1 MISDSFSRRIGEVM
15 TGRPWLV
22 IILTV
27 LVVMAATSGARLLGF
42 TTDYRAFFGETNPQ
56 LEAFDELENTYNK
69 SDNAM
74 IILAPKSGEVFT
86 PEVLAA
92 VEDLTERAWQ
102 LPYSTRVD
110 SLTNFQHSYAE
121 GDDMIV
127 EDLVVDAG
135 SLDAAELDR
144 IKKIALSEPRLV
156 GQIVSDRAHVTGV
169 NVTVQLPGINDA
181 VEVPE
186 VVAAAR
192 ETIEEIKAAHPNID
206 VHLTGIVMMN
216 NAFAEA
222 SENDMK
228 TLIPMTFLMILLS
241 LGFLLRGWTGTFAT
255 FWVILLSIMT
265 TMGMTGWVG
274 ITLTP
279 ASANAPVIILTM
291 AVADAVHV
299 LVSFFAEF
307 RAGKT
312 KREAMIESIRINLQP
327 IFLTTLTTAIG
338 FLSMNF
344 SDSPPFQDLGNM
356 VAMGVVAA
364 FFLSLTVLPALMMV
378 LPVKTPTGTTIGS
391 RYMEKFAEFVIASR
405 SKLLIIMGFII
416 VVLVAFIP
424 KNDLNDVFTEYFD
437 DRIEFRRASDFAD
450 QNLSGLYRFDYSLRA
465 GSSGA
470 VNDPEFM
477 NQVEKF
483 ANWYREQPGVVFVSS
498 YTDMLKRLNR
508 NMHADDEKYYA
519 VPEERELAAQYMLLY
534 EMSLPYGLDLNNQI
548 DVDKSATKMSV
559 SSRTM
564 SVTEVLEMEERTQ
577 AWLAENA
584 PLIKAEGSGPPVMF
598 SHITRRNIN
607 GMLVGTTIALILI
620 SLILIVALRSWKM
633 GFISLV
639 PNLVPAGMAFG
650 TWGLLVGQVGLGES
664 VVTGMTLGIVVDDTV
679 HFLSKY
685 LRARREKGLDAQDAV
700 RYAFKTV
707 GMALW
712 VTSFVLVAGFL
723 ILTYSSFKLN
733 ANMGLMVSITIVF
746 ALIADFLFLPP
757 LLMKLEDKKNADAKK
772 SDNDVRGSDAAG
784 AAV

>member
-1 MISDSFSRRIGEVM
+1 MISDNFSRRVGEIM

-22 IILTV
+22 IV
-27 LVVMAATSGARLLGF
+27 LALLLVGVASSGARLLGF

-56 LEAFDELENTYNK
+56 LEAFEELENTYNK

-74 IILAPKSGEVFT
+74 FILAPKSEDVFT
-86 PEVLAA
+86 PQVLLA
-92 VEDLTERAWQ
+92 VEDITERAWQ

-110 SLTNFQHSYAE
+110 SLTNFQHSYAQ
-121 GDDMIV
+121 GDEMIV
-127 EDLVVDAG
+127 EDLVIDSGA
-135 SLDAAELDR
+135 LDAAELDR

-169 NVTVQLPGINDA
+169 NVTVQLPGVNDA

-186 VVAAAR
+186 VVTAAR
-192 ETIEEIKAAHPNID
+192 AMIEEVKAAHPDID
-206 VHLTGIVMMN
+206 IHLTGIVMMN

-222 SENDMK
+222 SEHDMK
-228 TLIPMTFLMILLS
+228 TLIPLTFLMILVS

-255 FWVILLSIMT
+255 FWVILLSITT
-265 TMGMTGWVG
+265 TMGMTGWIG

-299 LVSFFAEF
+299 LVSFFAEM
-307 RAGKT
+307 RSGKA

-327 IFLTTLTTAIG
+327 VFLTTVTTAIG

-364 FFLSLTVLPALMMV
+364 FFLSLTLLPALMMV
-378 LPVKTPTGTTIGS
+378 LPVKTPRGSTFGS
-391 RYMEKFAEFVIASR
+391 RLMERFAEFVIRSR
-405 SKLLIIMGFII
+405 TQLLWIMGAII
-416 VVLVAFIP
+416 LVLIAFIP
-424 KNDLNDVFTEYFD
+424 KNELNDVFTEYFD
-437 DRIEFRRASDFAD
+437 QRIEFRRASDFAD
-450 QNLSGLYRFDYSLRA
+450 QNLSGLYRLDYSLRA
-465 GSSGA
+465 GDSGA

-477 NQVEKF
+477 QQVENF

-498 YTDMLKRLNR
+498 YTDMLKQLNR
-508 NMHADDEKYYA
+508 NMHADDEKFYD
-519 VPEERELAAQYMLLY
+519 VPKERELAAQYMLLY

-564 SVTEVLEMEERTQ
+564 SVNEVLATEERAQ
-577 AWLAENA
+577 AWLAANA

-598 SHITRRNIN
+598 SHITQRNIKSMI
-607 GMLVGTTIALILI
+607 GGTTIALFLI
-620 SLILIVALRSWKM
+620 SLILVVALRSLKM
-633 GFISLV
+633 GLVSMV

-650 TWGLLVGQVGLGES
+650 MWGLLVGQVGLGES

-685 LRARREKGLDAQDAV
+685 LRARRENGLSAPDAV

-733 ANMGLMVSITIVF
+733 SNMGLMVAITIVF
-746 ALIADFLFLPP
+746 AVIADFLFLPP
-757 LLMKLEDKKNADAKK
+757 LLMKLEEKLNGKAKKTDTGVGNADTA
-772 SDNDVRGSDAAG
+772 RAPG
-784 AAV
+784 